1 MSCIYVDRT
10 NLTSFKKC
18 KYQKKYGNFCKTH
31 RNLYLLKD
39 NIIIQSRYTNN
50 IRDYKRIDY
59 INSILDIHPNSKI
72 KHLSKSKL
80 VDIYLSIVDKDLY
93 YKNHIIDIIK
103 IQSLFRKKKANC
115 DILRG
120 IGYYYKDLCKNNEDF
135 YFMTTIQDTPNIYI
149 FTYRDTSNSVWF
161 FDMRSLDKLL
171 QADSK
176 NPYTRETINNNIINR
191 FNRLKYR
198 LQNQKINIEINQNF
212 SIDKEASIKQKTVDI
227 CSTLSQFGY
236 YCDIEW
242 FLSLSL
248 NRLKRLYKKLEDI
261 WNYRTFLSY
270 EMKSSISPPNGII
283 FDIPIGE
290 IYDKT
295 DILEVQDII
304 LNYIITFNNANTLDN
319 KRLGYM
325 YFLIGLSEVN
335 PFCLECHEWIQ
346 FALN

>member
-1 MSCIYVDRT
+1 MSCIYIDRT
-10 NLTSFKKC
+10 DTMFKKC
-18 KYQKKYGNFCKTH
+18 KNRKKYGNFCKSH
-31 RNLYLLKD
+31 RSLYLLKD
-39 NIIIQSRYTNN
+39 NIIIKSRYTNN

-120 IGYYYKDLCKNNEDF
+120 IGYYYKNLCKNNEDF
-135 YFMTTIQDTPNIYI
+135 YYMTTISETPDIYI
-149 FTYRDTSNSVWF
+149 FTYRDSSNSIWF
-161 FDMRSLDKLL
+161 FDIRSFYKLL
-171 QADSK
+171 QNNNK
-176 NPYTRETINNNIINR
+176 NPYTREVINNNVIER
-191 FNRLKYR
+191 FNRLKNKL
-198 LQNQKINIEINQNF
+198 LQQKTTLDIDTTFTSDRQNT
-212 SIDKEASIKQKTVDI
+212 IKQKTVDI

-242 FLSLSL
+242 FLSLNL
-248 NRLKRLYKKLEDI
+248 IKTKRLYKKLEDI

-270 EMKSSISPPNGII
+270 ELKSSISPPNGII
-283 FDIPIGE
+283 FNIPIGV

-304 LNYIITFNNANTLDN
+304 LNYIYTFNNATTLDN

-335 PFCLECHEWIQ
+335 PHCLECHEWIQ